1 MNLWRGLF
9 RLWVGG
15 ATVAVAVL
23 LFASIGS
30 ALYAPQTNDASEF
43 LTVAAIFAMVG
54 VFGAWVLRGM
64 KRDPT

>member
-15 ATVAVAVL
+15 ATVAVVVL

-30 ALYAPQTNDASEF
+30 ALYAPQTNDAAGF
-43 LTVAAIFAMVG
+43 LGGAAVIAMVG